1 VARLSIRALP
11 YLAALAGV
19 AVVTAVIWAVR
30 PWLDIPNL
38 AVAYLLLVLWVGARW
53 GWPPAVAAA
62 VGAFL
67 TYDWFLVPPYG
78 TLYISAPR
86 ELLNL
91 VVLLVAA
98 VAGGRLA
105 ASLAA
110 GRAGAEASARESG
123 VLNEVAIAALRD
135 PEAAA
140 ALRLLCERAVASG
153 GLAAISLVAFEEGE
167 PEVVAGSELPAED
180 LEQARWAYENGS
192 NVGAY
197 LRKGRL
203 KATRTFPAGPRI
215 AHVLVAG
222 GVAVLRFREAAPDPD
237 VQRLLAALLGLAG
250 LLLDRR
256 RAARGAERVR
266 SLEASDRLKAA
277 ILSSISHE
285 LKSPL
290 TTLRAGLTTLL
301 MPEAHLDREQR
312 ELASGMDRQAARLD
326 RLVGDLLTMSKL
338 EAGLPIERS
347 PQDFAEM
354 TGAVLAALAPR
365 LAGFDVRVEL
375 PLELPPVL
383 ADELQVER
391 VLANLLEN
399 ASEWTPAGGR
409 ITLGASVVPA
419 AAAGDVRAEGD
430 RLSAWVENQGPDIR
444 PADLVEVFDKFW
456 TRRQEGSG
464 LGLAISRRIVE
475 AHGGEIRAENTRRG
489 PRFTFTLALAPQPVT
504 TR

>member
-1 VARLSIRALP
+1 M
-11 YLAALAGV
+11 AGV
-19 AVVTAVIWAVR
+19 AGVTAVIWAVR

-38 AVAYLLLVLWVGARW
+38 AVAYLLLVLWLGARW
-53 GWPPAVAAA
+53 GWPPAVSAAIL
-62 VGAFL
+62 AFL
-67 TYDWFLVPPYG
+67 AYDWFLVPPYG

-91 VVLLVAA
+91 IVLLVAA
-98 VAGGRLA
+98 VVGGRLA

-110 GRAGAEASARESG
+110 ARAGAEAAARESG

-153 GLAAISLVAFEEGE
+153 GLAAISLVAFEDGR
-167 PEVVAGSELPAED
+167 PTVVAGSQLPPDD
-180 LEQARWAYENGS
+180 LERARWASENNS

-197 LRKGRL
+197 LNKGHL
-203 KATRTFPAGPRI
+203 KVTRTFPAGPPV

-222 GVAVLRFREAAPDPD
+222 GVAVLKFRRAALDPD

-256 RAARGAERVR
+256 RAALGEERMR

-290 TTLRAGLTTLL
+290 TSLRAGLTTLL
-301 MPEAHLDREQR
+301 MPEAQLDVEQR

-338 EAGLPIERS
+338 EAGLPVERS

-354 TGAVLAALAPR
+354 TGAVLSSLAPR
-365 LAGFDVRVEL
+365 LAGFDLRVEL
-375 PLELPPVL
+375 PPDLPPVL

-391 VLANLLEN
+391 LLANLLEN

-409 ITLGASVVPA
+409 ITVGAALVTET
-419 AAAGDVRAEGD
+419 GDDPGD

-444 PADLVEVFDKFW
+444 PADLTEVFDKFW
-456 TRRQEGSG
+456 TRREGGSG

-475 AHGGEIRAENTRRG
+475 AHGGEIRAENTRQG
-489 PRFTFTLALAPQPVT
+489 PRFTFTLPLAPQLAAAP
-504 TR
+504 